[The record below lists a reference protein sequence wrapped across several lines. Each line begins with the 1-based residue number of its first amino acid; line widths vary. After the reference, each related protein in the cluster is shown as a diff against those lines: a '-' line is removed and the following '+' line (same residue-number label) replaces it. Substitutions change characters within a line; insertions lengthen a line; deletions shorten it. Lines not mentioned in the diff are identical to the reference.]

1 MRITGRELRQLIRE
15 TLMQEV
21 PIVFG
26 PDDSAT
32 DYRTPPLDPEDRRIG
47 AKKMGSI
54 GRRRLRKPEGRAEAR
69 ALFLN
74 TPDNWA
80 IVTLD
85 NVSFAEDYL
94 DSDQFKLWIAQQ
106 RFPKETRIL
115 VVGGQPY
122 KGDFTST
129 RWAVAHDIIGHTIH
143 NWVATMITS
152 SGGFADMSEEAH
164 RARGIVAAAILKQL
178 PPQKRPG
185 KTGDEIPDALAA
197 VFFGEVD
204 LERARQDAH
213 FVVDRSGDPDLHRD
227 VDWALDAYRDGVPQW
242 IASIPVD
249 KPTPVY
255 PF

>member
-1 MRITGRELRQLIRE
+1 
-15 TLMQEV
+15 
-21 PIVFG
+21 
-26 PDDSAT
+26 
-32 DYRTPPLDPEDRRIG
+32 
-47 AKKMGSI
+47 
-54 GRRRLRKPEGRAEAR
+54 
-69 ALFLN
+69 
-74 TPDNWA
+74 
-80 IVTLD
+80 
-85 NVSFAEDYL
+85 
-94 DSDQFKLWIAQQ
+94 
-106 RFPKETRIL
+106 
-115 VVGGQPY
+115 
-122 KGDFTST
+122 
-129 RWAVAHDIIGHTIH
+129 
-143 NWVATMITS
+143 
-152 SGGFADMSEEAH
+152 MSEEAH

-227 VDWALDAYRDGVPQW
+227 VDWALNAYRDGVPQW